1 MKKYKCLAALMSV
14 LLLSGCNA
22 SENAETASET
32 VQSEEISTTTSD
44 FVLEQTTFSE
54 SVQSETT
61 TQAATAANLETP
73 TNNSEQ
79 TNASVTIQQTEDTSL
94 DIPEED
100 IVENVD
106 NGSEFESELGAA
118 TIYKDKITKEYF
130 IILNVTPQKVYWNEA
145 DGYDVTVG
153 QAMDIA
159 VPAVFEDWLADADG
173 MMIYMGDG
181 WNELR
186 DLKFDD
192 RTVKGMYC
200 RQYFDRDYL
209 CPINDNILNFGE
221 LTDKINSFFSRV
233 SDGVY
238 IEEANYQYSDNPFED
253 GMSVENLDKYFET
266 VKADSFALKEEMAAH
281 PDTLYEIAGFW
292 GYQDGVRFR
301 ATINYIY

>member
-1 MKKYKCLAALMSV
+1 MKKYKCMAALMSV

-22 SENAETASET
+22 GTDAETASEQSTASET
-32 VQSEEISTTTSD
+32 VQSEMAQTTTAANSEVSTD
-44 FVLEQTTFSE
+44 TLEQTTTVMSQTASA
-54 SVQSETT
+54 SV
-61 TQAATAANLETP
+61 
-73 TNNSEQ
+73 SEQ
-79 TNASVTIQQTEDTSL
+79 TTASVTTQQTEDTAL

-106 NGSEFESELGAA
+106 NGSEFESELGVA

-130 IILNVTPQKVYWNEA
+130 IMLNVTPQKVYWNEV
-145 DGYDVTVG
+145 DGYDVTAG

-159 VPAVFEDWLADADG
+159 VPAVFEEWLADADG
-173 MMIYMGDG
+173 MMIYMGEG
-181 WNELR
+181 WNELSE
-186 DLKFDD
+186 LKFND
-192 RTVKGMYC
+192 RTVKGMCC

-238 IEEANYQYSDNPFED
+238 IEEANYLYSDNPFMD
-253 GMSVENLDKYFET
+253 DMSVENLDTYFET
-266 VKADSFALKEEMAAH
+266 VKADSVALKEEMAAH
-281 PDTLYEIAGFW
+281 PDTLYDIAGFW

-301 ATINYIY
+301 ATINYIH

>member
-22 SENAETASET
+22 GGNAETASEQTTASET
-32 VQSEEISTTTSD
+32 VQSEMTQTTTAANSEASKD
-44 FVLEQTTFSE
+44 TLEQTT
-54 SVQSETT
+54 
-61 TQAATAANLETP
+61 AATSQTATASI
-73 TNNSEQ
+73 SEQ
-79 TNASVTIQQTEDTSL
+79 PTASVTTQQTEDTAL

-100 IVENVD
+100 IIENVD
-106 NGSEFESELGAA
+106 NGSEFESEIGVA

-130 IILNVTPQKVYWNEA
+130 IILNVTPQKVYWNEI
-145 DGYDVTVG
+145 DGYDVAVG

-159 VPAVFEDWLADADG
+159 VPAVFEEWLADADG
-173 MMIYMGDG
+173 MMIYMSADG
-181 WNELR
+181 WNALT

-238 IEEANYQYSDNPFED
+238 IEEANYLYSDNPFED
-253 GMSVENLDKYFET
+253 GMSVENLDTYFET
-266 VKADSFALKEEMAAH
+266 VKADSVALKEEMAAH
-281 PDTLYEIAGFW
+281 PDTLYDIDGFW
-292 GYQDGVRFR
+292 GYQNGVRFR